1 VSFILVR
8 VVSCRLAQQQVKRIE
23 SSPSTFATDLATLQ
37 TQIGYQL
44 SVINLLR
51 RAMTHASFSQEHNK
65 SLTIF
70 GTHLI
75 ETSVSLKSLAK
86 DIDISSKVLTRLIA
100 EVSNVNSSCAL
111 DGHRLGLER
120 VIRVSSKT
128 DASNSAI
135 LCAAFRAIFGAVATD
150 SGMVDER
157 RPRFS

>member
-1 VSFILVR
+1 MSVIIKNESLNFRMIWLEESYANEVVISVFFEVDSFF
-8 VVSCRLAQQQVKRIE
+8 SC
-23 SSPSTFATDLATLQ
+23 
-37 TQIGYQL
+37 
-44 SVINLLR
+44 VINLLR

-65 SLTIF
+65 ALTIF

-135 LCAAFRAIFGAVATD
+135 LCAAFRAFFGAVATD

-157 RPRFS
+157 RTRFS

>member
-1 VSFILVR
+1 MQRAVFYGGW
-8 VVSCRLAQQQVKRIE
+8 LAQQQVKSMAGSNHPPQPSLRI
-23 SSPSTFATDLATLQ
+23 LQ
-37 TQIGYQL
+37 RCKL
-44 SVINLLR
+44 KL
-51 RAMTHASFSQEHNK
+51 EHNK
-65 SLTIF
+65 ALTIF

-135 LCAAFRAIFGAVATD
+135 LCAAFRAFFGAVATD

-157 RPRFS
+157 RTRFS

>member
-1 VSFILVR
+1 
-8 VVSCRLAQQQVKRIE
+8 
-23 SSPSTFATDLATLQ
+23 
-37 TQIGYQL
+37 Y
-44 SVINLLR
+44 
-51 RAMTHASFSQEHNK
+51 
-65 SLTIF
+65 
-70 GTHLI
+70 LI

-111 DGHRLGLER
+111 DRHRLGLER